1 MMQIH
6 GFYRVSENS
15 DGSTFLIM
23 IGMCIHISLFFYTSV
38 DIGLIV
44 YVVENELA
52 LWIRPRIQGIGHD
65 KEQKN
70 Q

>member
-1 MMQIH
+1 
-6 GFYRVSENS
+6 
-15 DGSTFLIM
+15 M